1 MNISKLHLCDFR
13 NYTAA
18 NFEFCPGVNV
28 ICGENG
34 RGKTNIL
41 ESVYMLSGCRS
52 WRGAKTEELV
62 GWDKQA
68 AFIKALVFNRGRDF
82 KFDIR
87 LAAGLKAKITI
98 NDVPVRKKQAMSEV
112 IRCVLFSPED
122 LMMIKG
128 GAINRRALMDECLC
142 QKYPY
147 YSSALSGYELILK
160 NKQRLLRDSEDFRI
174 MPELNAQLAA
184 YGADILLYRS
194 RLIQELEGY
203 AGSIHGE
210 ISGGKECLN
219 LHYKTMCD
227 DYMGLDRNEL
237 IKLLYKI
244 FCDKQTAEIAS
255 KSCLAGVHRDD
266 IEVFINDRD
275 ARKFASQGQAR
286 TAAIAL
292 KFAEREILQED
303 GDYPLLLL
311 DDVLSELDAPRQS
324 FILTNTRKG
333 QTIITCCVKPEGF
346 DNANFIEIPK
356 EFLNS

>member
-1 MNISKLHLCDFR
+1 
-13 NYTAA
+13 
-18 NFEFCPGVNV
+18 
-28 ICGENG
+28 
-34 RGKTNIL
+34 
-41 ESVYMLSGCRS
+41 
-52 WRGAKTEELV
+52 
-62 GWDKQA
+62 
-68 AFIKALVFNRGRDF
+68 
-82 KFDIR
+82 
-87 LAAGLKAKITI
+87 
-98 NDVPVRKKQAMSEV
+98 
-112 IRCVLFSPED
+112 
-122 LMMIKG
+122 MMIKG
-128 GAINRRALMDECLC
+128 GASNRRALMDECLC

-174 MPELNAQLAA
+174 MPELNAQLAT

-203 AGSIHGE
+203 AGSIHSE
-210 ISGGKECLN
+210 ISGGKECLS

-227 DYMGLDRNEL
+227 DHTGLDRNEL

-255 KSCLAGVHRDD
+255 KSCLVGVHRDD

-275 ARKFASQGQAR
+275 TRKFASQGQAR

-346 DNANFIEIPK
+346 DNANFIDIPQ
-356 EFLNS
+356 EFIKS